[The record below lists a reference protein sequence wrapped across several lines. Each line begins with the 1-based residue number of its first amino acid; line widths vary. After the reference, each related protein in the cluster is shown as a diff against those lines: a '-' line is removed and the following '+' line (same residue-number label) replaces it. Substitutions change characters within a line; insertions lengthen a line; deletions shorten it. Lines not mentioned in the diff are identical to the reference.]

1 MLLFCYNVLRKYLIL
16 VSLEGEVNMNFIE
29 INALKRKYKNTV
41 ILDKRGIFYNA
52 FGDDAKVV
60 NVITGYNINNN
71 QVGFPIKNLEK
82 VVSMLSTHHVS
93 VYVDDMFFDFG
104 EDYPIYLNLHSDKEN
119 VDKLVSELC
128 NEVRNIVYNDGDT
141 YYRIK
146 DALDDIRSKSI

>member
-1 MLLFCYNVLRKYLIL
+1 
-16 VSLEGEVNMNFIE
+16 MNFIE
-29 INALKRKYKNTV
+29 ISALKRKYKNTV

-71 QVGFPIKNLEK
+71 QVGFPINNLEK

-104 EDYPIYLNLHSDKEN
+104 EDYSIYLNLYSDKQSVE
-119 VDKLVSELC
+119 DLVGELC
-128 NEVRNIVYNDGDT
+128 NKVRTLVYNDGDT

>member
-29 INALKRKYKNTV
+29 INFLKRKYKNTV

-60 NVITGYNINNN
+60 STITGYNINNN
-71 QVGFPIKNLEK
+71 QVGFPINNLEK
-82 VVSMLSTHHVS
+82 VVSMLSSSHVS

-104 EDYPIYLNLHSDKEN
+104 EDYLIYLNLHSDKEN

>member
-1 MLLFCYNVLRKYLIL
+1 
-16 VSLEGEVNMNFIE
+16 MNFTT
-29 INALKRKYKNTV
+29 INFLKRKYKNTV

-71 QVGFPIKNLEK
+71 QVGFPINNLEK
-82 VVSMLSTHHVS
+82 VVSMLSSSHVS

-104 EDYPIYLNLHSDKEN
+104 EDYLIYLNLHSDKEN

-128 NEVRNIVYNDGDT
+128 NEVRNIVYNDGDA

>member
-1 MLLFCYNVLRKYLIL
+1 MLRKYLIL

-29 INALKRKYKNTV
+29 ISALKRKYKNTV

-93 VYVDDMFFDFG
+93 VYVDDMFFDFR

-128 NEVRNIVYNDGDT
+128 NEVRNIVYNDGEMLI
-141 YYRIK
+141 IK
-146 DALDDIRSKSI
+146 LKICLMI

>member
-1 MLLFCYNVLRKYLIL
+1 
-16 VSLEGEVNMNFIE
+16 MNFIE

-71 QVGFPIKNLEK
+71 EVGFPINNLEK
-82 VVSMLSTHHVS
+82 VVSMLSSSHVS

-104 EDYPIYLNLHSDKEN
+104 EDYSIYLNLYSDKQSVE
-119 VDKLVSELC
+119 DLVGELC
-128 NEVRNIVYNDGDT
+128 NRVRTLVYNDGDT

-146 DALDDIRSKSI
+146 DALDDIRSKSL

>member
-1 MLLFCYNVLRKYLIL
+1 
-16 VSLEGEVNMNFIE
+16 MNFTT
-29 INALKRKYKNTV
+29 INDLKRKYKNTV

-60 NVITGYNINNN
+60 STITGYNINNN
-71 QVGFPIKNLEK
+71 QVGFPINNLEK
-82 VVSMLSTHHVS
+82 VVSMLSSSHVS

-104 EDYPIYLNLHSDKEN
+104 EDYPIYLNLYSDKQSVE
-119 VDKLVSELC
+119 DLVGELC
-128 NEVRNIVYNDGDT
+128 NKVRTLVYNDGDT

>member
-1 MLLFCYNVLRKYLIL
+1 MLRKYLIL

-29 INALKRKYKNTV
+29 ISALKRKYKNTV

-93 VYVDDMFFDFG
+93 VYVDDMFFDFR

-128 NEVRNIVYNDGDT
+128 NEVRNIVYNDGDA
-141 YYRIK
+141 YYKIK
-146 DALDDIRSKSI
+146 DMLDDIRSKSL

>member
-1 MLLFCYNVLRKYLIL
+1 
-16 VSLEGEVNMNFIE
+16 MNFIE
-29 INALKRKYKNTV
+29 INFLKRKYKNTV

-52 FGDDAKVV
+52 FGEDAKVV
-60 NVITGYNINNN
+60 STITGYNINNN

-82 VVSMLSTHHVS
+82 VVSMLSSSHVS

-104 EDYPIYLNLHSDKEN
+104 EDYPIYLYLHSDKEN

>member
-1 MLLFCYNVLRKYLIL
+1 
-16 VSLEGEVNMNFIE
+16 MNFIE
-29 INALKRKYKNTV
+29 ISALKRKHKNTV

-52 FGDDAKVV
+52 FGEDAKVV
-60 NVITGYNINNN
+60 NAITGYNINNN

-128 NEVRNIVYNDGDT
+128 NKVRNIVYNDGDM
-141 YYRIK
+141 YYKIK
-146 DALDDIRSKSI
+146 DMLDDIRSKSI

>member
-1 MLLFCYNVLRKYLIL
+1 
-16 VSLEGEVNMNFIE
+16 MNFTT
-29 INALKRKYKNTV
+29 INDLKRKYKNTV

-60 NVITGYNINNN
+60 NAITGYNINNN

-82 VVSMLSTHHVS
+82 VVSMLSSSHVS

-128 NEVRNIVYNDGDT
+128 NKVRNIVYNDGDM
-141 YYRIK
+141 YYKIK
-146 DALDDIRSKSI
+146 DMLDDIRSKSI

>member
-1 MLLFCYNVLRKYLIL
+1 
-16 VSLEGEVNMNFIE
+16 MNFTT
-29 INALKRKYKNTV
+29 INDLKRKYKNTV

-52 FGDDAKVV
+52 FGSDAKVV

-71 QVGFPIKNLEK
+71 QVGFPINNLEK
-82 VVSMLSTHHVS
+82 VVSMLSSSHVS

-128 NEVRNIVYNDGDT
+128 NKVRNIVYNDGDM
-141 YYRIK
+141 YYKIK
-146 DALDDIRSKSI
+146 DMLDDIRSKSI